1 MGILTASR
9 LLHFRQ
15 TSAAALAGHGIILT
29 YCQGNQKDKQKGVI
43 IVKTEIQYLFL
54 KSQYWLLFCSLLFTI
69 FQKGTLKWIR
79 TFSQFLTPFFF
90 FIVSFS
96 HGILSHHFL
105 LFNSDCQHPP
115 NAVSIQVPPFLSA
128 YLPFSFIGPQD
139 NSDGTGSLAKLLHKA
154 ESALSSSQDAQGFIF
169 AVLTI
174 SKHGDRTTS
183 LGNMFQNLV
192 SIAV

>member
-1 MGILTASR
+1 MD
-9 LLHFRQ
+9 Q
-15 TSAAALAGHGIILT
+15 
-29 YCQGNQKDKQKGVI
+29 N
-43 IVKTEIQYLFL
+43 
-54 KSQYWLLFCSLLFTI
+54 I
-69 FQKGTLKWIR
+69 FSV
-79 TFSQFLTPFFF
+79 FNSFFF